1 MEICLENIDLGTTK
15 KGDIIYTQ
23 AKYGNER
30 KLRPETQQ
38 QHQ

>member
-23 AKYGNER
+23 SVEMRGNED
-30 KLRPETQQ
+30 LR
-38 QHQ
+38 HNR